1 MSAPRLL
8 DIDLGTTPFS
18 RRGSYFAV
26 SRVTDQQDGGVYLRT
41 VRGDA
46 RHREIVRLLLDG
58 GTEAQ
63 SRTTA
68 GKLTLRHGTTRV
80 EAVLDGPGR
89 ACLRVREGSL
99 TLDFRATSQYD
110 AVFQENEDTWRFIDS
125 GANRNYRIRVIGGRA
140 RFDARWDGVRN
151 SEARL
156 RIAAPD
162 GTATIVVDEYG
173 SAVPTGPLDDPDALA
188 AVAQADFDAWCRTH
202 GGAERDDPVMG
213 DTVRLAAFV
222 TWAAIVPPG
231 GALRRESMLMSKNR
245 MTNVWSW
252 DHCFN
257 AMALWRDPRAAAD
270 QLFAVFDHQDEH
282 GCLPDYVNDA
292 GVERNFVK
300 PPIHGWSIAH
310 LMDRGG
316 LTEEATAAL
325 YEPLRRWTEWWFA
338 HRVYG
343 DDGIPSY
350 NHGNDSGWDNATT
363 FGVGVPVQSPDLLA
377 HLALQMQ
384 TLALIARRTDR
395 PDEAAAWTRRAGAT
409 VRTLCDRFWTGERF
423 VARDTLTGEV
433 IDSRSLLTFM
443 PLILGEL
450 LPTAVRDKTVRRL
463 LDGGY
468 LTPHGPAT
476 EPPGSPHYEADGY
489 WRGPIWAPSTMLLAD
504 GLRRSGRPDLADDI
518 EARFM
523 ATCAG
528 AGMAE
533 NFDAMTGAGLRDRSM
548 TWTASVYLSMVS
560 DRAGRR
566 ALAADA
572 LCERAS

>member
-1 MSAPRLL
+1 VNTAPLL
-8 DIDLGTTPFS
+8 AIDLGTTPFS

-26 SRVTDQQDGGVYLRT
+26 SRVTDQQDFGVYLRT

-46 RHREIVRLLLDG
+46 RHHEIVRLLLDG
-58 GTEAQ
+58 GTEAR

-68 GKLTLRHGTTRV
+68 GRLTLHHGTTRAEV
-80 EAVLDGPGR
+80 TLDGPGR
-89 ACLRVREGSL
+89 AYLRVQGGSL
-99 TLDFRATSQYD
+99 TLDFRTTSQYD
-110 AVFQENEDTWRFIDS
+110 SVFQENEGTWRFIDS
-125 GANRNYRIRVIGGRA
+125 GANRNYRIRVVGGA
-140 RFDARWDGVRN
+140 TRFDARWDGVRN

-156 RIAAPD
+156 RIAAQG

-173 SAVPTGPLDDPDALA
+173 SAVPTAPLDDPDVLA
-188 AVAQADFDAWCRTH
+188 AEAQADFDAWCRTH
-202 GGAERDDPVMG
+202 GGDEGDDPEIG

-222 TWAAIVPPG
+222 TWAALVPSG

-257 AMALWRDPRAAAD
+257 AMALWRDPQAAAD
-270 QLFAVFDHQDEH
+270 QLLAIFDHQDEH

-300 PPIHGWSIAH
+300 PPIHGWSIDH
-310 LMDRGG
+310 LIDRGG
-316 LTEEATAAL
+316 LDDDTVAAL
-325 YEPLRRWTEWWFA
+325 YEPLRRWTEWWFE

-377 HLALQMQ
+377 FLALQMQ
-384 TLALIARRTDR
+384 ALARIARRIGR
-395 PDEAAAWTRRAGAT
+395 HDEAAGWTRRAGAT
-409 VRTLCDRFWTGERF
+409 VRTLCDRFWIEDRF
-423 VARDTLTGEV
+423 VARDTLTGRV
-433 IDSRSLLTFM
+433 IDSQSLLTFI
-443 PLILGEL
+443 PLVLGDL
-450 LPTAVRDKTVRRL
+450 LPKALRDTAVRRL

-468 LTPHGPAT
+468 LTAHGPAT
-476 EPPGSPHYEADGY
+476 EPPGSPDYEADGY

-560 DRAGRR
+560 
-566 ALAADA
+566 
-572 LCERAS
+572 ERAERRTNALWSVRHE

>member
-1 MSAPRLL
+1 MSTAAQLG
-8 DIDLGTTPFS
+8 IDLAATPFS
-18 RRGSYFAV
+18 RRGSYFAL
-26 SRVTDQQDGGVYLRT
+26 SRVTDQQDTGVFLRT

-58 GTEAQ
+58 GTETR

-68 GKLTLRHGTTRV
+68 GRLTLHHGTTRV
-80 EAVLDGPGR
+80 EVVLDGTGR
-89 ACLRVREGSL
+89 AYLRVRGGSL
-99 TLDFRATSQYD
+99 TLDFRAVSQYD
-110 AVFQENEDTWRFIDS
+110 AVFQENERTWRFIDS
-125 GANRNYRIRVIGGRA
+125 GANRNYRIRIIGGET
-140 RFDARWDGVRN
+140 RFDARWDGIRN

-156 RIAAPD
+156 RTEAGD

-173 SAVPTGPLDDPDALA
+173 SAVPTEPLDDPDDIA
-188 AVAQADFDAWCRTH
+188 AVAQSDFDDWCRTH
-202 GGAERDDPVMG
+202 GSDERDDPRIG

-222 TWAAIVPPG
+222 TWAAMVPAG

-270 QLFAVFDHQDEH
+270 QLLAVFDHQDEH

-300 PPIHGWSIAH
+300 PPIHGWAVAH

-316 LTEEATAAL
+316 LDADTTAAL
-325 YEPLRRWTEWWFA
+325 YEPLRRWTEWWFE

-377 HLALQMQ
+377 YLALQMRA
-384 TLALIARRTDR
+384 LASIAERGGRDA
-395 PDEAAAWTRRAGAT
+395 DAAGWTRRADAT
-409 VRTLCDRFWTGERF
+409 VRTLCDRFWHGDRF
-423 VARDTLTGEV
+423 VARDTRTGQV
-433 IDSRSLLTFM
+433 IDSESLLTFM
-443 PLILGEL
+443 PLVVGDL
-450 LPTAVRDKTVRRL
+450 LPPLMRDTTVRRL
-463 LDGGY
+463 VEGGY

-476 EPPGSPHYEADGY
+476 EPPGSPHYESDGY

-518 EARFM
+518 ANRFM

-533 NFDAMTGAGLRDRSM
+533 NFDAITGAGLRDRSM

-560 DRAGRR
+560 ERSGRR
-566 ALAADA
+566 THTAGDLQ
-572 LCERAS
+572 ERAA

>member
-1 MSAPRLL
+1 MSAVPLL
-8 DIDLGTTPFS
+8 GIDLSTTPFS
-18 RRGSYFAV
+18 RRGSYFAL
-26 SRVTDQQDGGVYLRT
+26 SRVTDHQDSGVYLRT

-58 GTEAQ
+58 GTEAH

-68 GKLTLRHGTTRV
+68 GLLTLHHGTTRV
-80 EAVLDGPGR
+80 EVALDGPGR
-89 ACLRVREGSL
+89 AYLRVHSGSL

-110 AVFQENEDTWRFIDS
+110 SVFQEGDSTWRFIDS
-125 GANRNYRIRVIGGRA
+125 GANRNYRVRTIGGET
-140 RFDARWDGVRN
+140 RFDAQWDGIRN

-162 GTATIVVDEYG
+162 GAATIVVDEYG
-173 SAVPTGPLDDPDALA
+173 SAVPTGPLDDPDIVA
-188 AVAQADFDAWCRTH
+188 AMAQADFDAWCRTH
-202 GGAERDDPVMG
+202 GSDECDDPVIG

-222 TWAAIVPPG
+222 TWAAIVPSG

-257 AMALWRDPRAAAD
+257 AMALWRDPQAAAD
-270 QLFAVFDHQDEH
+270 QLLAVFDHQDEH

-300 PPIHGWSIAH
+300 PPIHGWSITR
-310 LMDRGG
+310 LMERGG
-316 LTEEATAAL
+316 LDEDAIAAL

-343 DDGIPSY
+343 EDGIPSY

-377 HLALQMQ
+377 YLALQMRA
-384 TLALIARRTDR
+384 LALIADR
-395 PDEAAAWTRRAGAT
+395 IGRDDEARAWTERADTT
-409 VRTLCDRFWTGERF
+409 VRTLCERFWTGDRF
-423 VARDTLTGEV
+423 VARDTLTGRV
-433 IDSRSLLTFM
+433 IDSQSLLTFI
-443 PLILGEL
+443 PLVLGDL
-450 LPTAVRDKTVRRL
+450 LPAALRDTTVRRL

-518 EARFM
+518 ETRFM

-560 DRAGRR
+560 EHAERR
-566 ALAADA
+566 ALADRA